1 MFDHVVHPMHI
12 AWRAWSPT
20 KANQLSRADLPL
32 PQAACRSGWCHQ
44 SDEAAELLRGSNRE
58 AGSTGVVAHTTV
70 PAMLAASEAA
80 ASMPLSPAS
89 LAAMHR
95 SKEGD
100 SKGAT
105 ADDETMGRQASP
117 RVPAFLVQR

>member
-1 MFDHVVHPMHI
+1 MWCTPCTLHGGHGALPE
-12 AWRAWSPT
+12 PT
-20 KANQLSRADLPL
+20 SCPGRIYPCRRQHADLGGVTS
-32 PQAACRSGWCHQ
+32 QTA
-44 SDEAAELLRGSNRE
+44 AAEQLRGSNRE